1 MGGRS
6 TRMSP
11 HPLVRDHRPLY
22 LQAVEAIQAYVSE
35 RGLGAGE
42 RLPSEV
48 ELGALLG
55 VGRSTIRE
63 AMGHLELARVVER
76 RRGVGTVFLGAHGPA
91 AVGLEALESLES
103 LAARQGWRCQTRDVQ
118 IRPGKADEEQ
128 ARRLEIG
135 VGSPVSIITRTKARD
150 GVPLAEMESVVPALV
165 IPLAALRV
173 EFEDS
178 ITELM
183 TRRHTPR
190 VRFARAEVTAV
201 PCDPRRAGRLGVAA
215 GSPLLVMDE
224 VFLGEDGQVLAWNVL
239 YFVPSGI
246 RLEVI
251 RRAGPSPRHGPAI
264 GDGDGEGRPTH
275 TMSR

>member
-1 MGGRS
+1 MAGRA
-6 TRMSP
+6 TRMARP
-11 HPLVRDHRPLY
+11 PLVRDRRPLY
-22 LQAVEAIQAYVSE
+22 LQAVEAIQTYVAD
-35 RGLGAGE
+35 RGLAAGD

-76 RRGVGTVFLGAHGPA
+76 RRGVGTLFLGTHGPA
-91 AVGLEALESLES
+91 AVGLETLESLES
-103 LAARQGWRCQTRDVQ
+103 LAARQGWRCQTKDVQ
-118 IRPGKADEEQ
+118 IRGGKADDEQ
-128 ARRLEIG
+128 ARRLEIER
-135 VGSPVSIITRTKARD
+135 GSPVSIITRTKGRD
-150 GVPLAEMESVVPALV
+150 GVPLAEMVSVVPAEV
-165 IPLAALRV
+165 IPLTALEI
-173 EFEDS
+173 EFEES

-183 TRRHTPR
+183 TRRHSPQ

-201 PCDPRRAGRLGVAA
+201 PCDNRRARRLGVPS

-224 VFLGEDGQVLAWNVL
+224 VFLGESGQVLAWNVL

-251 RRAGPSPRHGPAI
+251 RRAGPGPRLSPVSRDGARHV
-264 GDGDGEGRPTH
+264 TV
-275 TMSR
+275 

>member
-1 MGGRS
+1 MARRV
-6 TRMSP
+6 TSP
-11 HPLVRDHRPLY
+11 MMRHPLIRDRRPLY
-22 LQAVEAIQAYVSE
+22 LQAVEAIQIYVSD
-35 RGLGAGE
+35 RGLAAGD

-76 RRGVGTVFLGAHGPA
+76 RRGVGTVFLGSHGP
-91 AVGLEALESLES
+91 AVGLETLESLES
-103 LAARQGWRCQTRDVQ
+103 LASRQGWRCQTRDVQ
-118 IRPGKADEEQ
+118 IRPGKADDEQ
-128 ARRLEIG
+128 ARRLE
-135 VGSPVSIITRTKARD
+135 VEPGSPVSIITRNKARD
-150 GVPLAEMESVVPALV
+150 GVPLAEMVSVVPAAV
-165 IPLAALRV
+165 IPFAALQI

-183 TRRHTPR
+183 TRRHSPQ
-190 VRFARAEVTAV
+190 VRLARAEVTAV
-201 PCDPRRAGRLGVAA
+201 PCEPRRSRRLGVAS

-224 VFLGEDGQVLAWNVL
+224 LFLGENGQVLAWNVL

-251 RRAGPSPRHGPAI
+251 RRAGPGPRPSPAL
-264 GDGDGEGRPTH
+264 GDGETRQV
-275 TMSR
+275 RR

>member
-1 MGGRS
+1 MVTQTSPIGR
-6 TRMSP
+6 
-11 HPLVRDHRPLY
+11 HVLVRDRRPLY
-22 LQAVEAIQAYVSE
+22 LQAVEAIQALVTE
-35 RGLGAGE
+35 RGLAAGD

-76 RRGVGTVFLGAHGPA
+76 RRGVGTVFIGTHSPA
-91 AVGLEALESLES
+91 AVGLETLESLES
-103 LAARQGWRCQTRDVQ
+103 LAARQGWHCQTRDIQ
-118 IRPGKADEEQ
+118 IRQGTADEEQ
-128 ARRLEIG
+128 ARRLEIEPG
-135 VGSPVSIITRTKARD
+135 NRVSFITRTKAGD
-150 GVPLAEMESVVPALV
+150 GVPLAEMVSVVPASV
-165 IPLAALRV
+165 IPFAALQA

-183 TRRHTPR
+183 TRRHSPQ

-201 PCDPRRAGRLGVAA
+201 SCDPRRARRLDIAP

-224 VFLGEDGQVLAWNVL
+224 VFLGEGGQVLAWNLL

-251 RRAGPSPRHGPAI
+251 RRTGSGPRPGLRAGTSAR
-264 GDGDGEGRPTH
+264 R
-275 TMSR
+275 

>member
-1 MGGRS
+1 MAGRTMRS
-6 TRMSP
+6 VRN
-11 HPLVRDHRPLY
+11 PLVRDRRPLY
-22 LQAVEAIQAYVSE
+22 LQAVEAIQTYVSDN
-35 RGLGAGE
+35 GLSAGE

-76 RRGVGTVFLGAHGPA
+76 RRGVGTVFLGPHGPA
-91 AVGLEALESLES
+91 AVGLETLESLES
-103 LAARQGWRCQTRDVQ
+103 LAARQGWRCRTRDVQ

-128 ARRLEIG
+128 ARRLEIER
-135 VGSPVSIITRTKARD
+135 GSPVSIITRIKARD
-150 GVPLAEMESVVPALV
+150 GVPLAEMESVVPAEV
-165 IPLAALRV
+165 ISFDILRA

-183 TRRHTPR
+183 TRRHSPR

-201 PCDPRRAGRLGVAA
+201 PCDARRARRLDVAS
-215 GSPLLVMDE
+215 GSPLVVMDE

-239 YFVPSGI
+239 SFVPSGI

-251 RRAGPSPRHGPAI
+251 RRAGPGPRLGPSHA
-264 GDGDGEGRPTH
+264 DGAGRSSH
-275 TMSR
+275 R

>member
-1 MGGRS
+1 MTTQTTPIGR
-6 TRMSP
+6 
-11 HPLVRDHRPLY
+11 HALVRDRRPLY
-22 LQAVEAIQAYVSE
+22 LQAVEAIQSLVAE
-35 RGLGAGE
+35 RGLAAGD

-91 AVGLEALESLES
+91 AVGLETLESLES
-103 LAARQGWRCQTRDVQ
+103 LAARQGWLCQTKDIQ
-118 IRPGKADEEQ
+118 IRQGTADEEQ
-128 ARRLEIG
+128 ARRLEIEP
-135 VGSPVSIITRTKARD
+135 GSRVSVITRTKARD
-150 GVPLAEMESVVPALV
+150 VVPLAEMVSVVPASV
-165 IPLAALRV
+165 IPFGALQV

-183 TRRHTPR
+183 TRRRSPH
-190 VRFARAEVTAV
+190 VRFARTEVTAV
-201 PCDPRRAGRLGVAA
+201 SCDPRRARRLDIAP

-224 VFLGEDGQVLAWNVL
+224 VFLGEGGQVLAWNLL

-251 RRAGPSPRHGPAI
+251 RRAGSGAPSHR
-264 GDGDGEGRPTH
+264 
-275 TMSR
+275 

>member
-1 MGGRS
+1 MATQTEGI
-6 TRMSP
+6 TRHS
-11 HPLVRDHRPLY
+11 LVRDRRPLY
-22 LQAVEAIQAYVSE
+22 LQAVEAILSLVAE
-35 RGLGAGE
+35 RGLAAGD

-76 RRGVGTVFLGAHGPA
+76 RRGVGTVFLGTHGPA
-91 AVGLEALESLES
+91 AVGLETLESLES
-103 LAARQGWRCQTRDVQ
+103 LAARQGWRCETKDIQ
-118 IRPGKADEEQ
+118 ISPGVADEEQ
-128 ARRLEIG
+128 ARRLDVES
-135 VGSPVSIITRTKARD
+135 GSSVSIITRTKAAD
-150 GVPLAEMESVVPALV
+150 GVPLAEMVSVVPQSV
-165 IPLAALRV
+165 IPFGALQV

-183 TRRHTPR
+183 TRRHSPQ

-201 PCDPRRAGRLGVAA
+201 SCDQRRARRLGLSP

-224 VFLGEDGQVLAWNVL
+224 VFLGEGGQVLAWNLL

-251 RRAGPSPRHGPAI
+251 RRAGPGFPVAGGA
-264 GDGDGEGRPTH
+264 GAQG
-275 TMSR
+275 

>member
-1 MGGRS
+1 MA
-6 TRMSP
+6 TRTEPISR
-11 HPLVRDHRPLY
+11 HRLLRDRRPLY
-22 LQAVEAIQAYVSE
+22 LQAVEAIQSLVAE
-35 RGLGAGE
+35 RGLAAGD

-48 ELGALLG
+48 ELGSLLG

-76 RRGVGTVFLGAHGPA
+76 RRGVGTVFLGTHGPA
-91 AVGLEALESLES
+91 AVGLETLESLES
-103 LAARQGWRCQTRDVQ
+103 LAARQGWRCETKDIQ
-118 IRPGKADEEQ
+118 IRLDVADEEQ
-128 ARRLEIG
+128 ARRLE
-135 VGSPVSIITRTKARD
+135 VETGSGVSIITRTKAAD
-150 GVPLAEMESVVPALV
+150 GVPLAEMVSVVPQSI
-165 IPLAALRV
+165 IPFETLHE

-183 TRRHTPR
+183 TRRHSLQ

-201 PCDPRRAGRLGVAA
+201 PCDPRRAQRLGLSP

-224 VFLGEDGQVLAWNVL
+224 VFLGEGGQVLAWNLL

-251 RRAGPSPRHGPAI
+251 RRAQPGTRVTQW
-264 GDGDGEGRPTH
+264 DGRW
-275 TMSR
+275 

>member
-1 MGGRS
+1 MA
-6 TRMSP
+6 TRP
-11 HPLVRDHRPLY
+11 ARIAPYPLVRDRRPLY
-22 LQAVEAIQAYVSE
+22 LQAVEAIQSLVTE
-35 RGLGAGE
+35 RGLAAGD

-76 RRGVGTVFLGAHGPA
+76 RRGVGTVFLGTHGPA
-91 AVGLEALESLES
+91 AVGLETLESLES
-103 LAARQGWRCQTRDVQ
+103 LAGRQGWRCQTKDIQ
-118 IRPGKADEEQ
+118 IRAGTADEEQ
-128 ARRLEIG
+128 ARRLEIEP
-135 VGSPVSIITRTKARD
+135 GSGVSIITRTKARD
-150 GVPLAEMESVVPALV
+150 GVPLAEMVSVVPASV
-165 IPLAALRV
+165 IPFAALRD

-183 TRRHTPR
+183 TRRHSPQ

-201 PCDPRRAGRLGVAA
+201 SCDPGRSRRLAVPP

-224 VFLGEDGQVLAWNVL
+224 LFLGEGGQALAWNLL

-251 RRAGPSPRHGPAI
+251 RRAGPGSRIASAS
-264 GDGDGEGRPTH
+264 GDGAAGTH
-275 TMSR
+275 HR

>member
-1 MGGRS
+1 MAGRA
-6 TRMSP
+6 TRSIRRR
-11 HPLVRDHRPLY
+11 PLIRDRRPLY
-22 LQAVEAIQAYVSE
+22 LQAVEAIQSYVSE
-35 RGLGAGE
+35 RGLAAGD

-76 RRGVGTVFLGAHGPA
+76 RRGVGTVFMGGHGPA
-91 AVGLEALESLES
+91 AVGLETLESLES
-103 LAARQGWRCQTRDVQ
+103 LAARQGWRCQTKDIQ
-118 IRPGKADEEQ
+118 IRPGKADDEQ
-128 ARRLEIG
+128 ARRLEIEP
-135 VGSPVSIITRTKARD
+135 GSPVSIITRDKARD
-150 GVPLAEMESVVPALV
+150 GVPLAEMVSVVPASV
-165 IPLAALRV
+165 IPIAALQI

-183 TRRHTPR
+183 TRRHSPK

-201 PCDPRRAGRLGVAA
+201 PCDPRRARRLGVAS

-224 VFLGEDGQVLAWNVL
+224 VFLGENGQVLAWNVL

-251 RRAGPSPRHGPAI
+251 RRAGPGPRLGPAL
-264 GDGDGEGRPTH
+264 GDGAMQQAR
-275 TMSR
+275 R

>member
-1 MGGRS
+1 MGGRGVGVGS
-6 TRMSP
+6 R
-11 HPLVRDHRPLY
+11 PLVRDRRPLY
-22 LQAVEAIQAYVSE
+22 LQAVEAIQTYVSE
-35 RGLGAGE
+35 RGLGVGE

-76 RRGVGTVFLGAHGPA
+76 RRGVGTVFLGGHGPA
-91 AVGLEALESLES
+91 AVGLETLESLEA
-103 LAARQGWRCQTRDVQ
+103 LAARQGWRCQTKDVQ
-118 IRPGKADEEQ
+118 IRPAKADEEQ
-128 ARRLEIG
+128 ARRLEIDP
-135 VGSPVSIITRTKARD
+135 GSLVSVITRTKARD
-150 GVPLAEMESVVPALV
+150 EMPLAEMESVVPGSI
-165 IPLAALRV
+165 IPYAALRL

-183 TRRHTPR
+183 TRRHSPR

-201 PCDPRRAGRLGVAA
+201 PCDPRRARRLGVAS

-224 VFLGEDGQVLAWNVL
+224 VFLGEGGEVLAWNVL

-251 RRAGPSPRHGPAI
+251 RRAGPSPRHGPAF
-264 GDGDGEGRPTH
+264 GDGEGRRPQ
-275 TMSR
+275 R